1 MILVG
6 IGANLPFSWP
16 GGGQA
21 EPPLL
26 TCKAAVAA
34 LQSFSDLTVVGV
46 SRWYRAPAVPPS
58 EQPDYVNGV
67 VGLRS
72 GIDPAALL
80 ARLQAVERAF
90 GRVRGAVNAARTLD
104 LDILAMG
111 GLLRDAPDP
120 ILPHPRMHERGFVLL
135 PLADVAP
142 DWTHPRSGRSLSSL
156 TADLPEQGVA
166 LL

>member
-1 MILVG
+1 MILVA

-21 EPPLL
+21 QPPLL

-34 LQSFSDLTVVGV
+34 LQSFADLSVVGV
-46 SRWYRAPAVPPS
+46 SRWYRTQPMPPS
-58 EQPDYVNGV
+58 GQPDYVNGV
-67 VGLRS
+67 VAIRG
-72 GIDPAALL
+72 GIDPAHLL
-80 ARLQAVERAF
+80 ARLQAIETAF
-90 GRVRGAVNAARTLD
+90 GRGRGEANAARTLD

-120 ILPHPRMHERGFVLL
+120 ILPHPRMHQRGFVLL
-135 PLADVAP
+135 PLSDVAP
-142 DWTHPRSGRSLSSL
+142 DWTHPRSGRSLGSL
-156 TADLPEQGVA
+156 IADLPPQGVA